1 MGLGSH
7 SPLTGTQLQTAPSEF
22 KSPLPTTA
30 FHDPPMSLSEVA
42 QSSRQ
47 DSPMTLFLNS
57 TSGMNSYW
65 GGDNTMSSSFE
76 SDPFDFSRMDFSSI
90 ESSDSG
96 PLFRNAT
103 SYAPTS
109 TPLQLAPPTSAP
121 LTLATADGFQA
132 MPSNGAYYAPPPTS
146 TPLQSALNAN
156 SGYAANCAPPTSTPL
171 QSTSPTSAPLTSTT
185 ADGFQEMPPNGA
197 YMPPSSTAL
206 QSALNA
212 NSGYAANYA
221 PPTST
226 PLQSTSPTSAP
237 LTSTTADGFQEMPPN
252 GAYMPPS
259 STALQSALN
268 PNSSYATSYVP
279 PTLTALQSAP
289 PTSTPLSSTTAVNS
303 ATNTVMLPTGNPTKG
318 TNEEGDNSKKRK
330 SYEER
335 NAHCILPEGVRH
347 ARKGRRME
355 GAEDENNTAPKKRN
369 TNANANK
376 KGKGNKGKK

>member
-156 SGYAANCAPPTSTPL
+156 SGYAAN
-171 QSTSPTSAPLTSTT
+171 
-185 ADGFQEMPPNGA
+185 
-197 YMPPSSTAL
+197 
-206 QSALNA
+206 
-212 NSGYAANYA
+212 YA

-335 NAHCILPEGVRH
+335 NAHCILPEGVRR